1 MARLNLESINDL
13 INKKIEESL
22 NLDYKRELDE
32 HNNEI
37 AKDISAFANTKGGR
51 IIYGIEQERDG
62 TPKLKNWIDSKGAKE
77 RIENVI
83 LIHIQPEIK
92 GYDIYSIENPDN
104 HSQAVFVVEI
114 PESLDSPHMANH
126 RYYIRRNLKSEPME
140 DFEVKNAIFK
150 KGLRKA
156 LEFEVL
162 QNIEM
167 ANRTHKR
174 LESYTT
180 SHKRA
185 PILLIPFYTEAWRAI
200 VSSGILFILKDKATT
215 LVEAYSTIYEIN
227 YLIDSLRY
235 EKYGKEECVYTPD
248 DTSKP
253 EHGTWIP
260 MIIRDKI
267 AKLRQILE
275 KIKFE

>member
-22 NLDYKRELDE
+22 KLDYKRELDE

-62 TPKLKNWIDSKGAKE
+62 TPKSKNWIDSKDAKE

-83 LIHIQPEIK
+83 LSHIQPEIK

-104 HSQAVFVVEI
+104 RSQAIFVVEI

-140 DFEVKNAIFK
+140 DLEVKNAIFR

-156 LEFEVL
+156 LENEIN
-162 QNIEM
+162 QNIDL
-167 ANRTHKR
+167 ANNIYKFID
-174 LESYTT
+174 EYTNYG
-180 SHKRA
+180 A
-185 PILLIPFYTEAWRAI
+185 NDQILIIPFHIEAWKAF
-200 VSSGILFILKDKATT
+200 VNSGMLFILKDGAN
-215 LVEAYSTIYEIN
+215 LVEAYNIIHEIN
-227 YLIDSLRY
+227 FLIDTLRYGNYGNNGIRIATIDYARGGKIYLIIQ
-235 EKYGKEECVYTPD
+235 EK
-248 DTSKP
+248 
-253 EHGTWIP
+253 IN
-260 MIIRDKI
+260 
-267 AKLRQILE
+267 KLKLILQ
-275 KIKFE
+275 KIKFD